1 MATIQVIGPDEMLSR
16 WQQAL
21 PDAVIETF
29 NEELVRL
36 FNGTSASLRE
46 KHLLSLLDKKG
57 VNSKNVVEQRWLKQA
72 SELYKERGWNV
83 VVRDCGGEDNYDIH
97 YQFSLR

>member
-1 MATIQVIGPDEMLSR
+1 MATIQVIGPDEMLSH

-36 FNGTSASLRE
+36 FNGIDASLRE
-46 KHLLSLLDKKG
+46 KHLLSLLDNKG
-57 VNSKNVVEQRWLKQA
+57 VSSKNVQEQRWLKQA
-72 SELYKERGWNV
+72 AELYKERGWKV
-83 VVRDCGGEDNYDIH
+83 VVRDCGRENNYDIH
-97 YQFSLR
+97 YQFALP

>member
-1 MATIQVIGPDEMLSR
+1 MATIQVIGPDEMLLR

-36 FNGTSASLRE
+36 FNGTNASLRE
-46 KHLLSLLDKKG
+46 KTLLSLLDKKG
-57 VNSKNVVEQRWLKQA
+57 VSNRNVQEQRWLKQA
-72 SELYKERGWNV
+72 SELYKERGWKV
-83 VVRDCGGEDNYDIH
+83 VVRDCVGDDNYDIH
-97 YQFSLR
+97 YQFALA